1 MKSIFMFSLVSLLLL
16 SGCAK
21 QEEYVSMRGLCF
33 VEEGGAVLLIEEERG
48 EPIVLHNRSEQ
59 DDLFEG
65 LSCGDRIEVLTDGAI
80 RETYPAGMNAYGCTL
95 LEEGAPS
102 DLPEETLAALAELHY
117 VPRDEE

>member
-1 MKSIFMFSLVSLLLL
+1 M
-16 SGCAK
+16 
-21 QEEYVSMRGLCF
+21 QGLCF

>member
-21 QEEYVSMRGLCF
+21 QEEYVSMQGLCF

-59 DDLFEG
+59 DDLFE
-65 LSCGDRIEVLTDGAI
+65 DVYKRQ
-80 RETYPAGMNAYGCTL
+80 RQ
-95 LEEGAPS
+95 
-102 DLPEETLAALAELHY
+102 DL
-117 VPRDEE
+117 RQS